1 MATFKWVVLIHLLW
15 QGIFWIYAIAL
26 VAQSMIAKDNDG
38 PTSEYRQGTMV
49 VLICEDTPHVVSSIV
64 LFSDFDIPFPLLV
77 HIIAFPI
84 EDIF

>member
-1 MATFKWVVLIHLLW
+1 MASFKWVVLIHLLW

-64 LFSDFDIPFPLLV
+64 LFSDLNIPFPFLYTLLL
-77 HIIAFPI
+77 FQ
-84 EDIF
+84 